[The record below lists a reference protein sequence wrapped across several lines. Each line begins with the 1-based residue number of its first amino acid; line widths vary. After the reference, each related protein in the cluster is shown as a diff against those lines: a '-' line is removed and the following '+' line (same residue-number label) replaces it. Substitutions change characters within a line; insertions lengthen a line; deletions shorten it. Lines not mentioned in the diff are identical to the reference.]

1 MTAKKILVV
10 EDDAAI
16 REVLTEILELDGYE
30 VDAASNGE
38 EGLQSLAKKP
48 LPHLILLDLMMP
60 VKDGFAFRSEQL
72 ANPVWSKIP
81 VIVLSANANLEV
93 RINQMGQQKLPFL
106 KKPVD
111 LDVILGSV
119 KTALNE
125 PLAAN

>member
-1 MTAKKILVV
+1 MSKRILVV

-16 REVLTEILELDGYE
+16 REVLTEILELDGYQ

-38 EGLQSLAKKP
+38 EGLQSLSKKP

-72 ANPVWSKIP
+72 ANPQWSKIP
-81 VIVLSANANLEV
+81 VIVLSANANLET
-93 RINQMGQQKLPFL
+93 RINQLSDHKLPFL

-111 LDVILGSV
+111 LDVMLGSV
-119 KTALNE
+119 KSALKE
-125 PLAAN
+125 GH